1 MARQTSYEWSITQ
14 LDEYGDIQ
22 GLVTLSDILE
32 EIVGEFTTAPD
43 DLSEDV
49 HPQDD
54 GSFLVDGGTSIRELN
69 RTMQWEL
76 PVDGPKTINGLILEH
91 LEAMPIQGVS
101 LRVAGYPIEIVQTRD
116 NAVKTA
122 RIIPNLRVVPSEP
135 EED

>member
-1 MARQTSYEWSITQ
+1 MV
-14 LDEYGDIQ
+14 DEYGDIQ